1 MKSKLT
7 LIALFGLFLAP
18 VLIAVV
24 LNSQWVDWRA
34 SPDRSHGELIEPVQP
49 LGAFTL
55 IDAGGETRSLSDFTE
70 RWQLVHEISADCD
83 EDCKDR
89 IFMMRQIRAAQDRHI
104 PDVGLIVL
112 SDGRI
117 SDELRE
123 QIEGLDATFVI
134 FDDAAGRELSARFPG
149 DGEGFFYILDP
160 AGNIIER
167 FENTADPTGIRKD
180 LHRLLTWTVRE

>member
-83 EDCKDR
+83 EACRDR